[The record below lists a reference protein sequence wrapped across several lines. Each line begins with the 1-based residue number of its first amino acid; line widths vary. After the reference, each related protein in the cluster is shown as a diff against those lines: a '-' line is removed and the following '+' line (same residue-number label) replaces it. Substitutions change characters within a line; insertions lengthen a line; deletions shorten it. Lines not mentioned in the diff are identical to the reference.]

1 MDKTKVLLKLNA
13 LQSKVQSLQSK
24 LCEMEILIQSI
35 EMDLLEVNESDVDES
50 FWDLI
55 NKIRKAIKD
64 K

>member
-13 LQSKVQSLQSK
+13 LQSKVQQLQSK
-24 LCEMEILIQSI
+24 LCEVQDQLQSI

-55 NKIRKAIKD
+55 NKINKAIKQ